1 MIRRDREL
9 LARLSA
15 LNTYLGEVVVEL
27 LHRQDGG
34 ELPADGLRRLGGHL
48 QQLTADVLARADEL
62 DAVVI
67 DVPVADR
74 PARLTTRE

>member
-1 MIRRDREL
+1 MIRKDREL

-15 LNTYLGEVVVEL
+15 LNTYLGEIVVEL

-34 ELPADGLRRLGGHL
+34 ELPADGLRQLGGHL
-48 QQLTADVLARADEL
+48 QRLTTDLLARADEL

-67 DVPVADR
+67 DAPG
-74 PARLTTRE
+74 